1 VADETVLNKV
11 FKNPTLGPKL
21 AEIGEGLIP
30 LAQ

>member
-11 FKNPTLGPKL
+11 LKYQTFGPKL

-30 LAQ
+30 LAH